1 MKKPLLDELLASGNV
16 EAIKV
21 ADEGNMLYF
30 ENQKDSN
37 RHVKVVT
44 SAIIR
49 QPDPKPD
56 NQNPTLKISAFEG
69 MYTADAC
76 LLKGSLLSQGQFI
89 ALDQVAHESALP
101 FITKG
106 EERLAFGDYTTSVDA
121 ITGVRFTFNHG
132 ITGNRYAIA
141 GFVPTNFDL
150 KDLSKLPN
158 QNSAIIQMGS
168 VSWTANQLRSTLVY
182 TQAGIPV
189 IPVYFK
195 FGMTATAIANQSFN
209 TSDVSGAFGN
219 YTGQAKT
226 EFSFDWDGLD
236 ADAVYSTNT
245 KQMIVSSVFKRLT
258 TSAIT
263 PIVMSAPLYAA
274 FVQKGLIDDTKV
286 NPTFKD
292 ASVTGT
298 INAWSM
304 TGNVPTPQ
312 AARPLVTF
320 AWELPK
326 NAYDQLAVLQWTK
339 PNLEVLKL
347 GDRTFTVEQV
357 MMQTMPYQQKYY
369 MPYPITY
376 DVDLGVDRT
385 VNATY
390 GWNGIVLNNEWS
402 IETVKLTQLISVVT
416 DPFKYATPAT
426 AFMITDPTAPITVI
440 VNGVEQ
446 TFVNYYAFLASNVME
461 KGREAGLVLLTKNS

>member
-37 RHVKVVT
+37 RHVRVVT

-49 QPDPKPD
+49 QPDPRPD

-69 MYTADAC
+69 IYTADAC
-76 LLKGSLLSQGQFI
+76 LLKGSLLSQGQFVV
-89 ALDQVAHESALP
+89 LDQVAHESALP
-101 FITKG
+101 FVTKG
-106 EERLAFGDYTTSVDA
+106 EERLAFGDYTTTVDSV
-121 ITGVRFTFNHG
+121 TGVRFTFNHG

-189 IPVYFK
+189 IPVFFK
-195 FGMTATAIANQSFN
+195 FGMTSTAIGVQTFN
-209 TSDVSGAFGN
+209 TADVSGAFGN
-219 YTGQAKT
+219 YTGQASND
-226 EFSFDWDGLD
+226 FQYDWDGLE
-236 ADAVYSTNT
+236 ADAIYSTDT
-245 KQMIVSSVFKRLT
+245 GKMVVSSIFKRLS

-263 PIVMSAPLYAA
+263 PIVMTAPLYAA
-274 FVQKGLIDDTKV
+274 FVQKGLIDDSKV

-292 ASVTGT
+292 AAVTGST
-298 INAWSM
+298 NAWSFS
-304 TGNVPTPQ
+304 GNIPTPQ
-312 AARPLVTF
+312 TARPLVTY

-339 PNLEVLKL
+339 PSLVVLQL
-347 GDRTFTVEQV
+347 GDRSFTVEQV
-357 MMQTMPYQQKYY
+357 MMQTMAFQQKYY
-369 MPYPITY
+369 IPYPITY
-376 DVDLGVDRT
+376 DIDNGVDRV
-385 VNATY
+385 VNMQY
-390 GWNGIVLNNEWS
+390 GWSGLTLNNEWS
-402 IETVKLTQLISVVT
+402 IETAKLTQLISVVT
-416 DPFKYATPAT
+416 DPFKYATAAT
-426 AFMITDPTAPITVI
+426 AFVITDPTAPIVVT

-461 KGREAGLVLLTKNS
+461 KGREAGLVLLAKNS